1 MQVNFGDIPGQHN
14 LFLDYLYEY
23 DNVKKFYKQ
32 DFSNKEEY
40 LKVYRHRNSEEAEIL
55 VSFILAIL
63 SWYVGI
69 IMTCLILEKFDKI
82 CARASQSI
90 LSASFIFLSI
100 TKSFLSLNT

>member
-1 MQVNFGDIPGQHN
+1 MKI
-14 LFLDYLYEY
+14 FLAG
-23 DNVKKFYKQ
+23 NVWALTL
-32 DFSNKEEY
+32 S
-40 LKVYRHRNSEEAEIL
+40 I

-90 LSASFIFLSI
+90 LSASFIFLPEI
-100 TKSFLSLNT
+100 NEHAA